1 MVSHI
6 GIGGC
11 SAGGEYGSV
20 TEQQSIDTIKT
31 AVKKG
36 INYIDTSP
44 GYGDG
49 KSEIVIGKVRLFSV
63 KVYYN

>member
-1 MVSHI
+1 MIVSGI

-11 SAGGEYGSV
+11 SAGGEYGPV
-20 TEQQSIDTIKT
+20 TEQLSIETIKT

-36 INYIDTSP
+36 INYVDTSP

-49 KSEIVIGKVRLFSV
+49 QSEIVIGKV
-63 KVYYN
+63 